1 MRFLSI
7 LMMSSLAISGLIACD
22 KDSDSSGNKAIQ
34 IDTQG
39 RFEGSNLAGNLMATA
54 IKETTKA
61 DIVFYPSEFL
71 VAEQFAMVDGNLTDE
86 VIQKDILPLYQTTLQ
101 KDQFQ
106 IGTLRGSEIR
116 DFVLHRTLENYR
128 IDLQTAGLEYD
139 IQFIGGLPTIYQ
151 INLAHNQPLV
161 DDQYYRVVI
170 SDFEYSNFPGYK
182 YRNGFEQRY
191 RPEPM
196 LISATDSLKKF
207 LAGFK
212 TLPLL
217 DEPRASIRSRTRGVY
232 PTALTIEQIQGV
244 SHLSPFYGYQ
254 VITRG
259 IITGISKPEEMEGM
273 EVFIQMPDG
282 TGDNDPRTSRALNV
296 ALTTKRSDLA
306 PGQEIEVAG
315 MVTEVLTFQGMTRT
329 SIRNVD
335 VLKIIDKN
343 AQIPAFQLLA
353 DGSVIGGRQSLKI
366 PNKFVS
372 TYIGN
377 LNQKQSLN
385 LDEGIDFWES
395 VEGMRVEI
403 ITPTVLGFRGGNSK
417 LDEVRRS
424 YLTVYVKPSNV
435 SDPAVATSYEGLQSD
450 VTKNQFNPEVVRI
463 VDSNLSP
470 KVDTGITFAAGQK
483 FEYNLQGIIGFQTNT
498 FGDGEFVLYVTEEF
512 GPAQGGVGRP
522 RQPSS
527 LVPDDD
533 HLTVAAF
540 NVENLA
546 GNRPVR
552 LQAVADSFSQYL
564 NCPDIMVIPE
574 IQDFNGPDME
584 GGSTAEATLV
594 NLMGNLKC
602 ADKLYY
608 RALNIDPVPMQDGG
622 EPGGNIRVTMLFN
635 SRRVQFNPK
644 GAATALDETT
654 IDDRGMLNQ
663 NPGRLSPND
672 DAFNRSRKPLIAEF
686 MFKGQ
691 RIVVIGNHL
700 NSKLGDGNLWG
711 AQQPL
716 TFDSETDRS
725 AMAKR
730 INQFASRLLEKDPSA
745 HLIIAGD
752 MNAYWNEGSM
762 KILAG
767 SHLQNMM
774 THPGL
779 LDPKDWFSTNYNGS
793 TGAIDHMFVSKNLLD
808 REPQFEIVHIN
819 SVYMNHL
826 SDHDPIIGRFKF

>member
-343 AQIPAFQLLA
+343 AQIP
-353 DGSVIGGRQSLKI
+353 
-366 PNKFVS
+366 
-372 TYIGN
+372 
-377 LNQKQSLN
+377 
-385 LDEGIDFWES
+385 
-395 VEGMRVEI
+395 
-403 ITPTVLGFRGGNSK
+403 
-417 LDEVRRS
+417 
-424 YLTVYVKPSNV
+424 
-435 SDPAVATSYEGLQSD
+435 
-450 VTKNQFNPEVVRI
+450 
-463 VDSNLSP
+463 
-470 KVDTGITFAAGQK
+470 
-483 FEYNLQGIIGFQTNT
+483 
-498 FGDGEFVLYVTEEF
+498 
-512 GPAQGGVGRP
+512 
-522 RQPSS
+522 
-527 LVPDDD
+527 
-533 HLTVAAF
+533 
-540 NVENLA
+540 
-546 GNRPVR
+546 
-552 LQAVADSFSQYL
+552 
-564 NCPDIMVIPE
+564 
-574 IQDFNGPDME
+574 
-584 GGSTAEATLV
+584 
-594 NLMGNLKC
+594 
-602 ADKLYY
+602 
-608 RALNIDPVPMQDGG
+608 
-622 EPGGNIRVTMLFN
+622 
-635 SRRVQFNPK
+635 
-644 GAATALDETT
+644 
-654 IDDRGMLNQ
+654 
-663 NPGRLSPND
+663 
-672 DAFNRSRKPLIAEF
+672 
-686 MFKGQ
+686 
-691 RIVVIGNHL
+691 
-700 NSKLGDGNLWG
+700 
-711 AQQPL
+711 
-716 TFDSETDRS
+716 
-725 AMAKR
+725 
-730 INQFASRLLEKDPSA
+730 
-745 HLIIAGD
+745 
-752 MNAYWNEGSM
+752 
-762 KILAG
+762 
-767 SHLQNMM
+767 
-774 THPGL
+774 
-779 LDPKDWFSTNYNGS
+779 
-793 TGAIDHMFVSKNLLD
+793 
-808 REPQFEIVHIN
+808 
-819 SVYMNHL
+819 
-826 SDHDPIIGRFKF
+826 